1 MGDQAP
7 CLGGNNQGH
16 AMKPDV
22 LGHPRGLLTLA
33 GTELW
38 ERISFHGMVALLTL
52 YMAEQLLLPGH
63 IERIVGFAVYRHLLE
78 ALTGPLSTE
87 ALATQTFGLYMGLIY
102 FTPVLGGLIGD
113 RLLGR
118 RYAVILGC
126 ALMTLGHFCMA
137 FDQSFLVALLLLI
150 LGAGFLRGNL
160 IAQVGGLYGDAD
172 VRLTHAMQIYYAV
185 VNIGGFI
192 APLITGALGQAYGWH
207 FGFGFAGFG
216 MLIGLII
223 YLVGARNLPEG
234 RPRRAATA
242 RPRLGESERSAV
254 RSLVLLLPLL
264 TLYWVVN
271 SQEWNTY
278 NLWARDHL
286 DRGLFGWQMPVA
298 WVQSLG
304 SLVAVVLV
312 PVVLRFWRYLALTG
326 REPDEI
332 GKLVMGCLI
341 MAAFTAGDGFATLL
355 YSGPHRVP
363 FLWIVVTSVGEGFG
377 YLHVQPVAIA
387 LFARVAP
394 AAIKAMMVGVY
405 FLSVFFGSLIS
416 GRLGA
421 LYEHWSATNFWL
433 LHAAIVAAAGL
444 MFPLFGRS
452 LRRPRAA
459 PLNASLQAAS

>member
-1 MGDQAP
+1 MTEA
-7 CLGGNNQGH
+7 
-16 AMKPDV
+16 AISKSDV
-22 LGHPRGLLTLA
+22 FGHPRGLITLA

-63 IERIVGFAVYRHLLE
+63 IEKIVGFPAYRHLLE
-78 ALTGPLSTE
+78 GLTGPLSIE

-118 RYAVILGC
+118 RNAVVLGC
-126 ALMTLGHFCMA
+126 VLMTLGHFCMA

-160 IAQVGGLYGDAD
+160 IAQVSGLYGDAD
-172 VRLTHAMQIYYAV
+172 VRMTHAMQIYYAM
-185 VNIGGFI
+185 VNIGGFL

-207 FGFGFAGFG
+207 YGFGFAGFG
-216 MLIGLII
+216 MLIGLFI
-223 YLVGARNLPEG
+223 YLAGARNLPRG
-234 RPRRAATA
+234 NAHRATTA
-242 RPRLGESERSAV
+242 RRRLGDSERSAV
-254 RSLVLLLPLL
+254 RSLLLLLPLL

-278 NLWARDHL
+278 NLWARDHV
-286 DRGLFGWQMPVA
+286 DRGLLGWQMPVA
-298 WVQSLG
+298 WVQSLAG
-304 SLVAVVLV
+304 LAAVVMV
-312 PVVLRFWRYLALTG
+312 PVVLRFWRYLASLG

-332 GKLVMGCLI
+332 GKLVLGCLI
-341 MAAFTAGDGFATLL
+341 MGAFTACDGLATVV
-355 YSGPHRVP
+355 YGGPHQVP
-363 FLWIVVTSVGEGFG
+363 FLWIVVTNLGESFG

-394 AAIKAMMVGVY
+394 AALKAMMIGVY

-421 LYEHWSATNFWL
+421 LYEHWSASNFWL
-433 LHAAIVAAAGL
+433 LHASIVAAAGVL
-444 MFPLFGRS
+444 FPVFGRT
-452 LRRPRAA
+452 LRRPREGQSLT
-459 PLNASLQAAS
+459 PLETAS